1 MNENKPEN
9 MRMDYHEFLQGKRI
23 RALEYGFEPPVLNV
37 NLFPFQAEIVR
48 FALRKGRAALFVDT
62 GLGKTLMQLEWA
74 RCVHE
79 HSGGQVLILTPLA
92 VAAQTVR
99 EGAKFGIAAHMV
111 REDADCDGHAI
122 CVANYERLEKLDV
135 SRFSGI
141 VLDESSIL
149 KSFMGK
155 TKQALIAA
163 FQHTDYRLACS
174 ATPAPNDFM
183 ELGNHSDFLG
193 VMRSP
198 EMLSRWFINDTM
210 NFGTY
215 RLKGH
220 AMSDF
225 WDWVASWSRCV
236 SLPSDLGFSDDG
248 FILPALNTVQHVIEA
263 DLMSNAGAQL
273 FRAVE
278 MSATSL
284 HKEKRATLTERVA
297 QVAALVNDNS
307 EPWVIWCDTNDEAD
321 ALQESIPD
329 AVEVRGSHSLEI
341 KESRLLGFADGK
353 FRVIISKASI
363 AGFGL
368 NWQHCRRMA
377 FVGVN
382 YSYESF
388 YQAVRRCWRYGQT
401 QEVDA
406 HVVMAQTEA
415 AIWKTVLRKSEQH
428 GDMKAQMR
436 EAMLRNSENIRDSKV
451 IYLAKAKANI
461 PSWVKAA

>member
-1 MNENKPEN
+1 MN
-9 MRMDYHEFLQGKRI
+9 YHEFLQGKRI
-23 RALEYGFEPPVLNV
+23 RALEYGFEPPALNP

-62 GLGKTLMQLEWA
+62 GLGKTLMQLDWA
-74 RCVHE
+74 RCVNE
-79 HSGGQVLILTPLA
+79 HSRGQVLILTPLA

-99 EGAKFGIAAHMV
+99 EGAKFGIKAHMV

-135 SRFSGI
+135 SRFAGI

-163 FQHTDYRLACS
+163 FRRTEYRLACS

-193 VMRSP
+193 VMPSP

-220 AMSDF
+220 ATADF

-236 SLPSDLGFSDDG
+236 SMPSDLGYSDDG

-263 DLMSNAGAQL
+263 DLVSNAGAQL

-284 HKEKRATLTERVA
+284 HKEKRATLAERVA
-297 QVAALVNDNS
+297 QVAALVNGNA

-321 ALQESIPD
+321 ALQASIPD
-329 AVEVRGSHSLEI
+329 AVEVRGSHSLEV
-341 KESRLLGFADGK
+341 KESRLLGFSDGQ

-368 NWQHCRRMA
+368 NWQHCRKMA

-415 AIWKTVLRKSEQH
+415 AIWNTVLRKSEQH

-436 EAMLRNSENIRDSKV
+436 EAMLRNSENIRDTK
-451 IYLAKAKANI
+451 ILYLAKAKANI
-461 PSWVKAA
+461 PQWVKAA

>member
-1 MNENKPEN
+1 
-9 MRMDYHEFLQGKRI
+9 
-23 RALEYGFEPPVLNV
+23 
-37 NLFPFQAEIVR
+37 
-48 FALRKGRAALFVDT
+48 
-62 GLGKTLMQLEWA
+62 
-74 RCVHE
+74 
-79 HSGGQVLILTPLA
+79 
-92 VAAQTVR
+92 
-99 EGAKFGIAAHMV
+99 MV
-111 REDADCDGHAI
+111 REDADCDAPI

-135 SRFSGI
+135 SRFAGI

-163 FQHTDYRLACS
+163 FRHTDYRLACS

-193 VMRSP
+193 VMPSP

-220 AMSDF
+220 AMADF

-236 SLPSDLGFSDDG
+236 SLPSDLGYSDDG

-263 DLMSNAGAQL
+263 DLVSNAGAQL

-284 HKEKRATLTERVA
+284 HKEKRATLAERVA
-297 QVAALVNDNS
+297 QVAALVNGNT

-321 ALQESIPD
+321 ALQVSIPD

-341 KESRLLGFADGK
+341 KESRLLGFSDGK

-415 AIWKTVLRKSEQH
+415 AIWNTVLRKSEQH

-436 EAMLRNSENIRDSKV
+436 EAMLRNSENVRDTKV
-451 IYLAKAKANI
+451 VYLAKAKANI